1 VTRSARSYHETEG
14 YIPHRGTH
22 HILGGR
28 RSERKER
35 GVSHLS
41 HQLDS
46 LGGDLS
52 AYGAE
57 DDLVSYQLQ
66 IRHAREGLT
75 IFLISVL
82 LASVSDPSE
91 NARHCSKTLKR
102 VTNTALEALLPLNPT
117 KFWLSARSCGTLAQ
131 IGFTY
136 HRNNPIPFDQLA
148 QIFPELKSKHLSRNT
163 PARET
168 ILDDK
173 TPFCEILDSVNRYSV
188 LADCLLSR

>member
-1 VTRSARSYHETEG
+1 MRGE
-14 YIPHRGTH
+14 IPHRGTH
-22 HILGGR
+22 CVLSSW

-35 GVSHLS
+35 RVSHLG

-46 LGGDLS
+46 PGRDHS

-57 DDLVSYQLQ
+57 DDLVSVSFDPWC
-66 IRHAREGLT
+66 AREGLT

-82 LASVSDPSE
+82 LASASDPSE
-91 NARHCSKTLKR
+91 NALHCSKTLRR
-102 VTNTALEALLPLNPT
+102 VTNTALDALLPLNPT
-117 KFWLSARSCGTLAQ
+117 KFWLSAQSSGTSAR
-131 IGFTY
+131 IEFTH

-148 QIFPELKSKHLSRNT
+148 QIFPELKSKHLSGNT

-173 TPFCEILDSVNRYSV
+173 TPFCEILDSVNWYSV